1 MHKDDAYMQPKGY
14 GNKAKMPG
22 GASAS
27 DNTGERMERKVNGV
41 AMGKADAMGHNS
53 KYDGGR
59 CKGVCYTHERKSYQ
73 K

>member
-1 MHKDDAYMQPKGY
+1 MKDNAEKTPAGY
-14 GNKAKMPG
+14 GAGVKSPG

-27 DNTGERMERKVNGV
+27 DASGERHGKLVNGV
-41 AMGKADAMGHNS
+41 AMGKADGMGANH

-59 CKGVCYTHERKSYQ
+59 SKGVCYTHERKSYQ